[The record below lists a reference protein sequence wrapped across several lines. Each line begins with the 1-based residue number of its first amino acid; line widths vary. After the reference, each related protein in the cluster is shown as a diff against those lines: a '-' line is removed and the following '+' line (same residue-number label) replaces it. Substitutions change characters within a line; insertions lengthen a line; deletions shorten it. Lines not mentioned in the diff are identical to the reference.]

1 MEEIEDTCTN
11 KEVVALVVGT
21 KEMSGL
27 ERFLLGNTAISIIK
41 NCSSP
46 VLTVPQGAPIKAPRK
61 IALAVDNSEGLPVEK
76 IANLLQLFRA
86 DLHVVHVETE
96 NETSRVN
103 LPEALKGA
111 SYHHWKENDVN
122 KGIGHFVQQNNID
135 LLLVLPHR
143 HNLFERVFFKGH
155 TKELVNSMPVPV
167 LCIR

>member
-1 MEEIEDTCTN
+1 MASCICCRTISLVDKKGSREAAEKAATGIQFETESKLGDVVEEIEDTCTN

-41 NCSSP
+41 SCSSP

-76 IANLLQLFRA
+76 IANLLQLFNA

-96 NETSRVN
+96 NETSRVRRN
-103 LPEALKGA
+103 TVACLTTR
-111 SYHHWKENDVN
+111 V
-122 KGIGHFVQQNNID
+122 
-135 LLLVLPHR
+135 VL
-143 HNLFERVFFKGH
+143 
-155 TKELVNSMPVPV
+155 
-167 LCIR
+167 